1 MPTNTKLVSPE
12 GAVTGYSFRPAAR
25 PNTLHGKRV
34 GLLDNTKV
42 NAAALLEA
50 VGRRLQAEHGV
61 AELVPRRK
69 RERGSPANLETIRD
83 LSQCHAVITAI
94 GD

>member
-1 MPTNTKLVSPE
+1 MPATRIVSPE
-12 GAVTGYSFRPAAR
+12 GALVGDSFQPAAR
-25 PNTLHGKRV
+25 LTTLRGKRV

-50 VGRRLQAEHGV
+50 VGRRLQGEHGV
-61 AELVPRRK
+61 AELLVRRK
-69 RERGSPANLETIRD
+69 HERGSPANLETIRE
-83 LSQCHAVITAI
+83 LSQCHAVVTAI